1 MRYLLCAMLLVGLV
15 GCDEGADNTSN
26 ANSNG
31 SAATSNSA
39 QHDHEHGGEHDHEQ
53 IDHFEGKKAKDWKAA
68 IANLK
73 QYNQKLEA
81 ALAQDQIST
90 EDLAKIHNWSYTL
103 ENAVGRLRT
112 ELKKTA
118 AHLEEVHLGS
128 ERGETDRIREHG
140 RKYLEGLAPLL
151 ADEQPR

>member
-1 MRYLLCAMLLVGLV
+1 MRYLLCVLLLVGLV
-15 GCDEGADNTSN
+15 ACDDN

-31 SAATSNSA
+31 TTTASNSA
-39 QHDHEHGGEHDHEQ
+39 QHDHEHEHGGEHDHEQ
-53 IDHFEGKKAKDWKAA
+53 IDHFEGQKAKDWEAA
-68 IANLK
+68 IANLQK
-73 QYNQKLEA
+73 YNKKLEA
-81 ALAQDQIST
+81 ALAQDEISA
-90 EDLAKIHNWSYTL
+90 EELAKIHKWSYTL

-118 AHLEEVHLGS
+118 DHLEEVHLGS

-151 ADEQPR
+151 KD